1 MNLIQ
6 EMTRSL
12 NENLDSGSEIKL
24 TTLKDDNHLLLNVI
38 SSSFN
43 GMKKLQRHK
52 LIYGILMEFFE
63 NEKIH
68 ALKMNLRTKDEI

>member
-52 LIYGILMEFFE
+52 LIYGILMKFFE